1 MLTQAIA
8 EYAAQQPGAAARAQ
22 GAGGG
27 GQLDLSSAPLWLAA
41 LGTLVGLWLL
51 FGKGGA
57 LQRLVGLALLGAAVY
72 FGAPA
77 AGFAVP
83 W

>member
-8 EYAAQQPGAAARAQ
+8 EYAAQQPGAAAR
-22 GAGGG
+22 GGG
-27 GQLDLSSAPLWLAA
+27 GTSIDLTSAPLWLAA
-41 LGTLVGLWLL
+41 GAAIVGLWLL

-57 LQRLVGLALLGAAVY
+57 LQRLAGLALVAAAVY
-72 FGAPA
+72 FGAPT